1 MLFLCAL
8 AISVKAQ
15 SPTQNYVLTK
25 DVLDV
30 DGTHAITTVIDINI
44 NPTLSQL
51 GAAEAFSHEGYGH
64 AYIYVTTNGDRYK
77 AVHHFDGNIE
87 TNGYLKECS
96 IKARKE
102 TVKNFAK

>member
-8 AISVKAQ
+8 AISVK
-15 SPTQNYVLTK
+15 
-25 DVLDV
+25 
-30 DGTHAITTVIDINI
+30 H
-44 NPTLSQL
+44 
-51 GAAEAFSHEGYGH
+51 
-64 AYIYVTTNGDRYK
+64 K